1 MRYTVIAEKPAESQ
15 LMRLWMRAADQ
26 QAVTDA
32 SDRIDRGLANDADM
46 KGVPIGIFRAYVD
59 DPLAVL
65 YHVDPG
71 DCMVRIIQYR
81 RTK

>member
-32 SDRIDRGLANDADM
+32 SDRIDRELANDPDT
-46 KGVPIGIFRAYVD
+46 KGVPFGFLRTYVD

-65 YHVDPG
+65 YHVDSG
-71 DCMVRIIQYR
+71 NCMVRIVQYR
-81 RTK
+81 LTK